1 MQKLVTNHSMFFEI
15 TARIVLFSK
24 QIQTLSLVLTE
35 TFFKKTFESGS
46 ARCHVNFI
54 NIFMA

>member
-1 MQKLVTNHSMFFEI
+1 MQKLATTDSMFFEI

-24 QIQTLSLVLTE
+24 HIQTLSLVLME

-46 ARCHVNFI
+46 ARFHVNFT